1 MESDI
6 KRRRSPSGLL
16 IWAPL
21 LVATVA
27 IVGCHKFEE
36 RRSAATRVP
45 PAAARANFVIAVGD
59 FMCMVPPRGLP
70 EGTALGHEAANFITD
85 ALIKDERYQIVS
97 ADDVRELLTD
107 SAPSDAGARVS
118 DPPSLMKR
126 ISVRLGAR
134 VLVTGTVLQ
143 ANVESPVLAAR
154 APAGHSTT
162 GNVIRLEAEF
172 VNTHDGSVISHIV
185 AMSRPAVGDLEGAA
199 LEQAIKEA
207 AVALTREITKQAPQ
221 INAQFNGP
229 SPGGSTSGPTSL
241 IAHAG
246 N

>member
-1 MESDI
+1 MKSETKI
-6 KRRRSPSGLL
+6 RRSLAGLL
-16 IWAPL
+16 IWAML
-21 LVATVA
+21 FAVVVTMA
-27 IVGCHKFEE
+27 GCRKFQE
-36 RRSAATRVP
+36 RRSEATRVP

-97 ADDVRELLTD
+97 ADDVRELITD
-107 SAPSDAGARVS
+107 SAPSDTGARVS

-143 ANVESPVLAAR
+143 ANVQSPALAAL

-185 AMSRPAVGDLEGAA
+185 AMSRPAVGDLEGEA
-199 LEQAIKEA
+199 LEQALKEA